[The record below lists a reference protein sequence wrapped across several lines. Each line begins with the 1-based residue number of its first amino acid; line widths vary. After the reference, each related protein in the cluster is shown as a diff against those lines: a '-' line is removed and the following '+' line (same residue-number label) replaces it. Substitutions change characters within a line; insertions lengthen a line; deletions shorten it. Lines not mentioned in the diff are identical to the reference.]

1 MSVVPELFHLAIVGN
16 DCWAFFSMQL
26 AILIE
31 LHVGIVAFNGRKI
44 PTVEVSVA
52 ETQDGPGVLI
62 DCVVHKGLA
71 MLVSELLPCK
81 MREPRYSLGLLHVT
95 HRCSLLSD
103 YVHIP
108 GQGVLIMLVG
118 PL

>member
-1 MSVVPELFHLAIVGN
+1 
-16 DCWAFFSMQL
+16 
-26 AILIE
+26 
-31 LHVGIVAFNGRKI
+31 
-44 PTVEVSVA
+44 
-52 ETQDGPGVLI
+52 
-62 DCVVHKGLA
+62 